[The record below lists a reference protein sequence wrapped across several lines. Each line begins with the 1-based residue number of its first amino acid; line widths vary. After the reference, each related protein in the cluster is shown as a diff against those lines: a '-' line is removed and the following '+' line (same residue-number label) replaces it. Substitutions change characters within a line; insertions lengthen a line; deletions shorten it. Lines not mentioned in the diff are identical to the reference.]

1 MRKNG
6 FFAMMTRMRNITR
19 WGLMRNNITEN
30 LTEHSYDTAVT
41 AHALAVIGK
50 EKFGK
55 DIDPGQ
61 IAAVALFHDAS
72 EIITGDLPTPIKY
85 YNPDIKEAYKQVER
99 IAGNRLLDML
109 PDYMQSYYQ
118 EIFTVSQEDAY
129 LWKLV
134 KAADKLS
141 AYIKCI
147 EEATT
152 GNSEFLSAQQSTR
165 ISLEK
170 MELKEVTIFMEE
182 FLSSF
187 GMTLDELTATAAA
200 RKNTME

>member
-72 EIITGDLPTPIKY
+72 EIITGDLPTPVKY
-85 YNPDIKEAYKQVER
+85 NNPAIQTAYKSIEQ
-99 IAGNRLLDML
+99 AAADSLLQML
-109 PDYMQSYYQ
+109 PGELRPSYKVLFDFETDDPQLYR
-118 EIFTVSQEDAY
+118 Y
-129 LWKLV
+129 V
-134 KAADKLS
+134 KAADKIS
-141 AYIKCI
+141 AYIKCV
-147 EEATT
+147 EELRG
-152 GNSEFLSAQQSTR
+152 GNDEFRRAAIQTREAIAKMAMPEADYYMEQFAPAFSLS
-165 ISLEK
+165 
-170 MELKEVTIFMEE
+170 
-182 FLSSF
+182 
-187 GMTLDELTATAAA
+187 LDELQ
-200 RKNTME
+200 EEEL

>member
-72 EIITGDLPTPIKY
+72 EIITGDLPTPVKY
-85 YNPDIKEAYKQVER
+85 NNPVIRSAYKSIEQ
-99 IAGNRLLDML
+99 AAADSLLQML
-109 PDYMQSYYQ
+109 PGELRPSYKILFDFETDDPELYR
-118 EIFTVSQEDAY
+118 Y
-129 LWKLV
+129 V
-134 KAADKLS
+134 KAADKIG
-141 AYIKCI
+141 AYIKCV
-147 EEATT
+147 EELRG
-152 GNSEFLSAQQSTR
+152 GNDEFRRAAIQTREAIAKMAMPEADYYMEQFAPAFSLS
-165 ISLEK
+165 
-170 MELKEVTIFMEE
+170 
-182 FLSSF
+182 
-187 GMTLDELTATAAA
+187 LDELQEED
-200 RKNTME
+200 NQ

>member
-72 EIITGDLPTPIKY
+72 EIITGDLPTPVKY
-85 YNPDIKEAYKQVER
+85 NNPAIQTAYKSIEQ
-99 IAGNRLLDML
+99 AAADSLLQML
-109 PDYMQSYYQ
+109 PGELRPSYKVLFDFETDDPQLYR
-118 EIFTVSQEDAY
+118 Y
-129 LWKLV
+129 V
-134 KAADKLS
+134 KAADKIS
-141 AYIKCI
+141 AYIKCV
-147 EEATT
+147 EELRG
-152 GNSEFLSAQQSTR
+152 GNDEFRRAAVQTREAIAKMAMPEADYYMEQFAPAFSLSLDDLQ
-165 ISLEK
+165 E
-170 MELKEVTIFMEE
+170 EETI
-182 FLSSF
+182 
-187 GMTLDELTATAAA
+187 
-200 RKNTME
+200 

>member
-72 EIITGDLPTPIKY
+72 EIITGDLPTPVKY
-85 YNPDIKEAYKQVER
+85 NNPAIQTAYKYIEQ
-99 IAGNRLLDML
+99 ADADSLLQML
-109 PDYMQSYYQ
+109 PGDLRPSYKVLFDFDTDDPELYR
-118 EIFTVSQEDAY
+118 Y
-129 LWKLV
+129 V
-134 KAADKLS
+134 KAADKIS
-141 AYIKCI
+141 AYIKCV
-147 EEATT
+147 EELRG
-152 GNSEFLSAQQSTR
+152 GNDEFRRAAVQTREAIAKMAMPEADYYMEQFAPAFSLS
-165 ISLEK
+165 
-170 MELKEVTIFMEE
+170 
-182 FLSSF
+182 
-187 GMTLDELTATAAA
+187 LDELQ
-200 RKNTME
+200 EEEQ

>member
-72 EIITGDLPTPIKY
+72 EIITGDLPTPVKY
-85 YNPDIKEAYKQVER
+85 NNPVIRSAYKSIEQ
-99 IAGNRLLDML
+99 AAADSLLQML
-109 PDYMQSYYQ
+109 PGELRPSYKILFDFETDDPELYR
-118 EIFTVSQEDAY
+118 Y
-129 LWKLV
+129 V
-134 KAADKLS
+134 KAADKIS
-141 AYIKCI
+141 AYIKCV
-147 EEATT
+147 EELRG
-152 GNSEFLSAQQSTR
+152 GNDEFRRAAIQTREAIAKMAMPEADYYMEQFAPAFSLS
-165 ISLEK
+165 
-170 MELKEVTIFMEE
+170 
-182 FLSSF
+182 
-187 GMTLDELTATAAA
+187 LDELQEED
-200 RKNTME
+200 NQ

>member
-72 EIITGDLPTPIKY
+72 EIITGDLPTPVKY
-85 YNPDIKEAYKQVER
+85 NNPAIRSAYKSIEQ
-99 IAGNRLLDML
+99 AAADSLLRML
-109 PDYMQSYYQ
+109 PGELRPSYKVLFDFETDDPELYR
-118 EIFTVSQEDAY
+118 Y
-129 LWKLV
+129 V
-134 KAADKLS
+134 KAADKIS
-141 AYIKCI
+141 AYIKCV
-147 EEATT
+147 EELRG
-152 GNSEFLSAQQSTR
+152 GNDEFRRAALQTREAIAKMAMPEADYYMEQFAPAFSLS
-165 ISLEK
+165 
-170 MELKEVTIFMEE
+170 
-182 FLSSF
+182 
-187 GMTLDELTATAAA
+187 LDELQ
-200 RKNTME
+200 EEDDQ

>member
-55 DIDPGQ
+55 NIDPGQ

-72 EIITGDLPTPIKY
+72 EIITGDLPTPVKY
-85 YNPDIKEAYKQVER
+85 NNPAIRSAYKSIEQ
-99 IAGNRLLDML
+99 AAADSLLQML
-109 PDYMQSYYQ
+109 PGELRPSYKILFDFETDDHELYR
-118 EIFTVSQEDAY
+118 Y
-129 LWKLV
+129 V
-134 KAADKLS
+134 KAADKIS
-141 AYIKCI
+141 AYIKCV
-147 EEATT
+147 EELRG
-152 GNSEFLSAQQSTR
+152 GNDEFRRAAIQTREAIAKMAMPEADYYMEQFAPAFSLS
-165 ISLEK
+165 
-170 MELKEVTIFMEE
+170 
-182 FLSSF
+182 
-187 GMTLDELTATAAA
+187 LDELQEED
-200 RKNTME
+200 NQ

>member
-72 EIITGDLPTPIKY
+72 EIITGDLPTPVKY
-85 YNPDIKEAYKQVER
+85 NNPAIQTAYKSIEQ
-99 IAGNRLLDML
+99 AAADSLLQML
-109 PDYMQSYYQ
+109 PGDLRPSYKVLFDFETDDPELYR
-118 EIFTVSQEDAY
+118 Y
-129 LWKLV
+129 V
-134 KAADKLS
+134 KAADKIS
-141 AYIKCI
+141 AYIKCV
-147 EEATT
+147 EELRG
-152 GNSEFLSAQQSTR
+152 GNDEFRRAAVQTREAIAKMAMPEADYYMEQFAPAFSLS
-165 ISLEK
+165 
-170 MELKEVTIFMEE
+170 
-182 FLSSF
+182 
-187 GMTLDELTATAAA
+187 LDELQEED
-200 RKNTME
+200 NQ

>member
-72 EIITGDLPTPIKY
+72 EIITGDMPTPVKY
-85 YNPDIKEAYKQVER
+85 NNPEIQAAYKSIEHAASQS
-99 IAGNRLLDML
+99 LLRML
-109 PDYMQSYYQ
+109 PEELQPQYKVLFAFEADNPELYRY
-118 EIFTVSQEDAY
+118 
-129 LWKLV
+129 V
-134 KAADKLS
+134 KAADKIS
-141 AYIKCI
+141 AYIKCV
-147 EEATT
+147 EELRG
-152 GNSEFLSAQQSTR
+152 GNDEFRRAAVQTREAIMKMDMPEVAYYMEQFTPAFSLS
-165 ISLEK
+165 
-170 MELKEVTIFMEE
+170 
-182 FLSSF
+182 
-187 GMTLDELTATAAA
+187 LDELQEED
-200 RKNTME
+200 K

>member
-72 EIITGDLPTPIKY
+72 EIITGDLPTPVKY
-85 YNPDIKEAYKQVER
+85 NNPVIRSAYKSIEQ
-99 IAGNRLLDML
+99 AAADSLLQML
-109 PDYMQSYYQ
+109 PGELRPSYKILFDFETDDPELYR
-118 EIFTVSQEDAY
+118 Y
-129 LWKLV
+129 V
-134 KAADKLS
+134 KAADKIS
-141 AYIKCI
+141 AYIKCV
-147 EEATT
+147 EELRG
-152 GNSEFLSAQQSTR
+152 GNDEFRRAAIQTRAAIAKMAMPEADYYMEQFAPAFSLS
-165 ISLEK
+165 
-170 MELKEVTIFMEE
+170 
-182 FLSSF
+182 
-187 GMTLDELTATAAA
+187 LDELQEED
-200 RKNTME
+200 NQ

>member
-55 DIDPGQ
+55 NIDPGQ

-72 EIITGDLPTPIKY
+72 EIITGDLHTPVKY
-85 YNPDIKEAYKQVER
+85 NNPAIRSAYKSIEQ
-99 IAGNRLLDML
+99 AAADSLLQML
-109 PDYMQSYYQ
+109 PGELRPSYKILFDFETDDPELYR
-118 EIFTVSQEDAY
+118 Y
-129 LWKLV
+129 V
-134 KAADKLS
+134 KAADKIS
-141 AYIKCI
+141 AYIKCV
-147 EEATT
+147 EELRG
-152 GNSEFLSAQQSTR
+152 GNDEFRRAAIQTREAIAKMAMPEADYYMEQFAPAFSLS
-165 ISLEK
+165 
-170 MELKEVTIFMEE
+170 
-182 FLSSF
+182 
-187 GMTLDELTATAAA
+187 LDELQEED
-200 RKNTME
+200 NQ

>member
-72 EIITGDLPTPIKY
+72 EIITGDLPTPVKY
-85 YNPDIKEAYKQVER
+85 NNPAIQTAYKSIEQ
-99 IAGNRLLDML
+99 AAADSLLQML
-109 PDYMQSYYQ
+109 PGELRPSYKVLFDFETDDPQLYR
-118 EIFTVSQEDAY
+118 Y
-129 LWKLV
+129 V
-134 KAADKLS
+134 KAADKIS
-141 AYIKCI
+141 AYIKCV
-147 EEATT
+147 EELRG
-152 GNSEFLSAQQSTR
+152 GNDEFRRAAIQTREAIAKMAMPEADYYMEQFAPAFALS
-165 ISLEK
+165 
-170 MELKEVTIFMEE
+170 
-182 FLSSF
+182 
-187 GMTLDELTATAAA
+187 LDELQEED
-200 RKNTME
+200 NQ

>member
-72 EIITGDLPTPIKY
+72 EIITGDMPTPVKY
-85 YNPDIKEAYKQVER
+85 NNPEIQAAYKSIEHAASQS
-99 IAGNRLLDML
+99 LLRML
-109 PDYMQSYYQ
+109 PEELQPQYRVLFAFEADNPELYRY
-118 EIFTVSQEDAY
+118 
-129 LWKLV
+129 V
-134 KAADKLS
+134 KAADKIS
-141 AYIKCI
+141 AYIKCV
-147 EEATT
+147 EELRG
-152 GNSEFLSAQQSTR
+152 GNDEFRRAAIQTREAIMKMDMPEVAYYMEQFAPAFSLS
-165 ISLEK
+165 
-170 MELKEVTIFMEE
+170 
-182 FLSSF
+182 
-187 GMTLDELTATAAA
+187 LDELQEED
-200 RKNTME
+200 K

>member
-50 EKFGK
+50 EKFGR

-72 EIITGDLPTPIKY
+72 EIITGDMPTPVKY
-85 YNPDIKEAYKQVER
+85 NNPEIQAAYKSIEH
-99 IAGNRLLDML
+99 AASDSLLRML
-109 PDYMQSYYQ
+109 PEELQPQYKVLFAFEADNPELYRY
-118 EIFTVSQEDAY
+118 
-129 LWKLV
+129 V
-134 KAADKLS
+134 KAADKIS
-141 AYIKCI
+141 AYIKCV
-147 EEATT
+147 EELRG
-152 GNSEFLSAQQSTR
+152 GNDEFRRAAVQTRESIAKMGLPEADYYMEQFAPAFSLS
-165 ISLEK
+165 
-170 MELKEVTIFMEE
+170 
-182 FLSSF
+182 
-187 GMTLDELTATAAA
+187 LDELQEEEI
-200 RKNTME
+200 K

>member
-72 EIITGDLPTPIKY
+72 EIITGDLPTPVKY
-85 YNPDIKEAYKQVER
+85 NNPAIRSAYKSIEQ
-99 IAGNRLLDML
+99 AAADSLLRML
-109 PDYMQSYYQ
+109 PGELRPSYKVLFDFETDDPELYR
-118 EIFTVSQEDAY
+118 Y
-129 LWKLV
+129 V
-134 KAADKLS
+134 KAADKIS
-141 AYIKCI
+141 AYIKCV
-147 EEATT
+147 EELRG
-152 GNSEFLSAQQSTR
+152 GNDEFRRAALQTRAAIAKMAMPEADYYMEQFAPAFSLS
-165 ISLEK
+165 
-170 MELKEVTIFMEE
+170 
-182 FLSSF
+182 
-187 GMTLDELTATAAA
+187 LDELQ
-200 RKNTME
+200 EEDDQ

>member
-41 AHALAVIGK
+41 AHALAVIGR

-72 EIITGDLPTPIKY
+72 EIITGDLPTPVKY
-85 YNPDIKEAYKQVER
+85 NNPAIQTAYKSIEQ
-99 IAGNRLLDML
+99 AAADSLLQML
-109 PDYMQSYYQ
+109 PGELRPSYKVLFDFETDDPELYR
-118 EIFTVSQEDAY
+118 Y
-129 LWKLV
+129 V
-134 KAADKLS
+134 KAADKIS
-141 AYIKCI
+141 AYIKCV
-147 EEATT
+147 EELRG
-152 GNSEFLSAQQSTR
+152 GNDEFRRAAVQTREAIAKMKMPEADYYMEQFAPAFSLS
-165 ISLEK
+165 
-170 MELKEVTIFMEE
+170 
-182 FLSSF
+182 
-187 GMTLDELTATAAA
+187 LDELQ
-200 RKNTME
+200 EEDSQ

>member
-55 DIDPGQ
+55 NIDPGQ

-72 EIITGDLPTPIKY
+72 EIITGDLPTPVKY
-85 YNPDIKEAYKQVER
+85 NNPVIRSAYKSIEQ
-99 IAGNRLLDML
+99 AAADSLLQML
-109 PDYMQSYYQ
+109 PGELRPSYKILFDFETDDPELYR
-118 EIFTVSQEDAY
+118 Y
-129 LWKLV
+129 V
-134 KAADKLS
+134 KAADKIS
-141 AYIKCI
+141 AYIKCV
-147 EEATT
+147 EELRG
-152 GNSEFLSAQQSTR
+152 GNDEFRRAAIQTREAIAKMAMPEADYYMEQFAPAFSLS
-165 ISLEK
+165 
-170 MELKEVTIFMEE
+170 
-182 FLSSF
+182 
-187 GMTLDELTATAAA
+187 LDELQEED
-200 RKNTME
+200 NQ